1 MIRSLNDAIKN
12 GAVAQLGEHLL
23 CKQGVTGSIPV
34 SSTKFSTQYPVLS
47 TQLERG
53 RSELRCRICGFAYQ
67 GCLIKLLNIEDQ
79 LLSTDN

>member
-1 MIRSLNDAIKN
+1 
-12 GAVAQLGEHLL
+12 
-23 CKQGVTGSIPV
+23 
-34 SSTKFSTQYPVLS
+34 
-47 TQLERG
+47 LERG